1 MVGGSS
7 PPVGDSFFSFR
18 FFGLF
23 SFDLDCVSIDVEQTI
38 ESVVSCRQQQV
49 QGIVDERLGCAKEDI
64 FRVISFLKTIVD
76 GIDYFQSTMA
86 HHIDVSH
93 ILNSLLLFYQ

>member
-1 MVGGSS
+1 M
-7 PPVGDSFFSFR
+7 GDSFFSFR

>member
-49 QGIVDERLGCAKEDI
+49 QGIVDERLGCAKEGGYI
-64 FRVISFLKTIVD
+64 
-76 GIDYFQSTMA
+76 QSY
-86 HHIDVSH
+86 
-93 ILNSLLLFYQ
+93 LLP